1 MATGTLRRSRRF
13 IAGLEFES
21 AATGYGAGTRTM
33 SPVLERTDDHMTDR
47 AASKELATGA
57 GLRYVS
63 DEEPGNR
70 RIRRGKGFSYV
81 DATGDPLSEDDV
93 EWARSLVIP
102 PAWTDVWISP
112 DRKGHILATGHDDA
126 GRKQYIYH
134 PDWEDARDEAKFD
147 RMGDLGAR
155 LARLRRRIDGDLRRP
170 GMERTKVRA
179 LAVAVLDRTLIRVG
193 NRQYAESNDSYGL
206 TTLTREHVELNG
218 SHVSLAFAGKGG
230 AEHTLAFSDRRLAS
244 LLSRCQELKG
254 QTLFSYES
262 SDGVGTI
269 GSTDVN
275 DYLAEATGKEF
286 TAKDFR
292 TWGATSIVTA
302 HLAELPP
309 DGDPVKRFLQ
319 AVDGAAERLGNTR
332 QVCRASYV
340 HPVVEE
346 SLEDGRLEE
355 AWRRSRS
362 GKWISRPESAV
373 RRLLD
378 VS

>member
-1 MATGTLRRSRRF
+1 MF
-13 IAGLEFES
+13 
-21 AATGYGAGTRTM
+21 
-33 SPVLERTDDHMTDR
+33 ERTDDQMTDR
-47 AASKELATGA
+47 AASEELATGA

-63 DEEPGNR
+63 DEGPGHR

-81 DATGDPLSEDDV
+81 DAAGEPLSEDET

-112 DRKGHILATGHDDA
+112 DRRGHILATGYDDA

-134 PDWEDARDEAKFD
+134 PDWEDARDQAKFD
-147 RMGDLGAR
+147 RMGDFGAR
-155 LARLRRRIDGDLRRP
+155 LPRLRRRIDRDLRRP
-170 GMERTKVRA
+170 GMERPKVVA

-206 TTLTREHVELNG
+206 TTLTHEHVELNG
-218 SHVSLAFAGKGG
+218 SHVALAFAGKGG

-244 LLSRCQELKG
+244 LLSRCQELRG

-262 SDGVGTI
+262 ADGVGTI

-275 DYLAEATGKEF
+275 DYLADATGKAF

-292 TWGATSIVTA
+292 TWGATSIVTGN
-302 HLAELPP
+302 LAGSPP
-309 DGDPVKRFLQ
+309 ENDPVKRFLQ
-319 AVDGAAERLGNTR
+319 AVDCAAERLGNTR

-346 SLEDGRLEE
+346 SLEDGRLEA

-378 VS
+378 LS